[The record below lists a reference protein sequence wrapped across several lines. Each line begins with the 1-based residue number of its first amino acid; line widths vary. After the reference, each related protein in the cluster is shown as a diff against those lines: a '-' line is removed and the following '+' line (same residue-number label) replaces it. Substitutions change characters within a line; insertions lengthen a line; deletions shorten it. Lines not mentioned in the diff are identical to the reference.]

1 MARKPGPMEEKILR
15 MLAKRRIQVREKAK
29 DPLNSADTL
38 MIIEEAMAVEREE
51 CAKIADKS
59 DKAIG
64 EAIRARGKMFSTG

>member
-1 MARKPGPMEEKILR
+1 MAKKPGPMTEKVLR

-29 DPLNSADTL
+29 DPLNSADTR
-38 MIIEEAMAVEREE
+38 MVIEEAMAVEREE

-64 EAIRARGKMFSTG
+64 EAMDLFPRRCP